1 MTRTTSTRAQLS
13 AEQIKFMIGTIE
25 TVCKML
31 LALIP
36 ILKGLLGQEL
46 PPSAK

>member
-1 MTRTTSTRAQLS
+1 MTRTTSTRASLS
-13 AEQIKFMIGTIE
+13 REQVDFIITSIE

-36 ILKGLLGQEL
+36 ILKGLRGQEL
-46 PPSAK
+46 PPEAK

>member
-1 MTRTTSTRAQLS
+1 MTRTTSTRASLS
-13 AEQIKFMIGTIE
+13 RIQIKAIIATIE
-25 TVCKML
+25 NVCTML
-31 LALIP
+31 LALVP

>member
-1 MTRTTSTRAQLS
+1 MTKKRS
-13 AEQIKFMIGTIE
+13 AVSQIEKEGILAVIAVIE

-36 ILKGLLGQEL
+36 ILKGMLR
-46 PPSAK
+46 

>member
-1 MTRTTSTRAQLS
+1 MTRTTSTRARLS
-13 AEQIKFMIGTIE
+13 NEALKQIISTIE
-25 TVCKML
+25 LTCKML

>member
-1 MTRTTSTRAQLS
+1 MTRTTSIAANLS
-13 AEQIKFMIGTIE
+13 KTQIRLIITTIE

-36 ILKGLLGQEL
+36 ILRGLLGQEL
-46 PPSAK
+46 PPKSE

>member
-1 MTRTTSTRAQLS
+1 MTRTTSTRASLSKEQL
-13 AEQIKFMIGTIE
+13 KFIIETIE

-36 ILKGLLGQEL
+36 ILKSLLGQEF
-46 PPSAK
+46 PPKSE